1 MNWDKNFIVNNNEIT
16 FFLRDLAN
24 INRMKERMNVM
35 SLIDYNALF
44 LNKWINEIYPWWIEE
59 YG

>member
-35 SLIDYNALF
+35 SLIDYNAPF
-44 LNKWINEIYPWWIEE
+44 LKGWINEIYPLIEE